1 MKIGVF
7 LNYIGIGANL
17 MHLAYCHKIASTF
30 GPITLISLAKN
41 LDQALEDDQL
51 IKEVITFKKN
61 KKITDIPKISSNLR
75 KLNLDCIFIFYPTAR
90 LYMAAKLAGIKKV
103 YCYPLLKKKELHLVE
118 AAKKFTCESL
128 NLLNCDTETKIQ
140 ISNEKIEKT
149 KKYFDENKF
158 NLIIGAGS
166 SGPDTRWGEKN
177 FINLIN
183 KLNEKD
189 DFYFYIQSGPDQKN
203 ISKEIINNV
212 DKKNCMDLSDLSVRE
227 ILPFFS
233 LCDAYVGNDSFM
245 HHVTSQSQKPA
256 IVLLINSPK
265 AYTDYSK
272 YYHRIIPD
280 NATIDNINHSFL
292 HSPNSIS
299 VEKVINKVLEIKS
312 K

>member
-75 KLNLDCIFIFYPTAR
+75 KLNLDCIFIFYPSAR

-140 ISNEKIEKT
+140 ISKEKIEKT
-149 KKYFDENKF
+149 KKYFDDSKF
-158 NLIIGAGS
+158 NLVIGAGS

-203 ISKEIINNV
+203 ISKEIINNI

-299 VEKVINKVLEIKS
+299 IEKVINKVLEIKS

>member
-17 MHLAYCHKIASTF
+17 MHLAYCHKIASIF

-41 LDQALEDDQL
+41 LEQALEDDQL
-51 IKEVITFKKN
+51 IKEVITFEKN

-75 KLNLDCIFIFYPTAR
+75 KLNLDCIFIFYPSAR

-140 ISNEKIEKT
+140 ISKEKIEKT
-149 KKYFDENKF
+149 KKYFDDNKF
-158 NLIIGAGS
+158 NLVIGAGS

-299 VEKVINKVLEIKS
+299 IEKVINKVLEIKS

>member
-51 IKEVITFKKN
+51 IREVITFKKN

-75 KLNLDCIFIFYPTAR
+75 KLNLDCIFIFYPSAR

-103 YCYPLLKKKELHLVE
+103 FCYPLLKKKELHLVE

-299 VEKVINKVLEIKS
+299 IEKVINKVLEIKS